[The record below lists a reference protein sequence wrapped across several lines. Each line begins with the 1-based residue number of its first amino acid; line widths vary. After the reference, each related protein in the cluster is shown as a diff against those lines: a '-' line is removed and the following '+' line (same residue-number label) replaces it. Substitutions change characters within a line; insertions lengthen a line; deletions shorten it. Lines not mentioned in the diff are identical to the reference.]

1 MLQSDAQPLDLC
13 DDRNYGSIAGVVSY
27 YFVCDRCAL
36 SSTTQDFPYDITSF
50 SFSFLAGSPMLFTY
64 AGLIVAAVLY
74 EDEHKN
80 GNIKMQWRLGFPE
93 KSCF

>member
-27 YFVCDRCAL
+27 YLYVTGVA

-50 SFSFLAGSPMLFTY
+50 HSVFWQEVRCFLL
-64 AGLIVAAVLY
+64 
-74 EDEHKN
+74 
-80 GNIKMQWRLGFPE
+80 MQG
-93 KSCF
+93 